1 MIVSVQRCNFGSIA
15 YLCFMIDVNAL
26 HALRAVAALGTLTKA
41 ADELGYTASAV
52 SQQIKRLER
61 QVGTPVLAQAGR
73 GVVLTPAGRAMVES
87 ADEVFH
93 ALERC
98 LESAR
103 SADEGAARGVV
114 RVVGFS
120 TAIRGLLA
128 PALATLSARHP
139 DLTVQIGEED
149 PDEALHSVHSGA
161 ADLALVHDADGVP
174 AVAPRSIVR
183 RSIHTDH
190 GDVVMNRTHP
200 LAAGKSPLTPAGLA
214 TYPWVTSPA
223 GTLCHQWFRR
233 LFADTSSEIDVRHLV
248 DDFSTQLSLV
258 EADNVLALIPRL
270 ARPPLG
276 PALVA
281 VPLARAPKR
290 EVHAAW
296 RRSADASPAI
306 HAVLDLLDSLALR
319 RGQDDE

>member
-15 YLCFMIDVNAL
+15 YLCFMIDINAL

-149 PDEALHSVHSGA
+149 PD
-161 ADLALVHDADGVP
+161 
-174 AVAPRSIVR
+174 R
-183 RSIHTDH
+183 RCTVCI
-190 GDVVMNRTHP
+190 
-200 LAAGKSPLTPAGLA
+200 
-214 TYPWVTSPA
+214 
-223 GTLCHQWFRR
+223 
-233 LFADTSSEIDVRHLV
+233 
-248 DDFSTQLSLV
+248 
-258 EADNVLALIPRL
+258 
-270 ARPPLG
+270 
-276 PALVA
+276 
-281 VPLARAPKR
+281 
-290 EVHAAW
+290 
-296 RRSADASPAI
+296 
-306 HAVLDLLDSLALR
+306 
-319 RGQDDE
+319 RGQPTWRWCTTPTEFPQWLPARSFGDPFTPTTAMSS